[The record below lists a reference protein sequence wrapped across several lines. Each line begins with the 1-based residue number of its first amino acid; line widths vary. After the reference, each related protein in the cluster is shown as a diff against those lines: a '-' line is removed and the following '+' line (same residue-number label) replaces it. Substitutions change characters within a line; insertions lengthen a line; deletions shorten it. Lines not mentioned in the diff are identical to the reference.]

1 MMIRGGMADLT
12 RYTQQIH
19 QAKQTAYQPKVNEV
33 IGNHVHTEIRGTGKF
48 SRTYGGSGT
57 LQHIDMII

>member
-1 MMIRGGMADLT
+1 MRISGGMADLS
-12 RYTQQIH
+12 RYTQQAH
-19 QAKQTAYQPKVNEV
+19 QAKQQLRQPIVNEAFT
-33 IGNHVHTEIRGTGKF
+33 GQVHTQIQGTGKF